1 MKPLTRTL
9 GIVLLALGAA
19 ASLSFAAVVP
29 REGTI
34 LDKQYQDP
42 SLYVPEVHQRISEL
56 SPELAAQLRGEL
68 TAAGIAEDSGFYDV
82 RAGRWSSLILRVP
95 LLPGTGFA
103 NDLQW
108 PQGTAPGDEGSLK
121 ERAWDAVRRYVTARR
136 ELRIDLTQVEPGP
149 RIGVF
154 DKGGLILLHA
164 ARVVGDIPVRDN
176 SLTATINHGNLI
188 LLGLQNWGDMD
199 APLEPSISAA
209 RPSPPSGRTCGRSF
223 RAASRSCRT
232 SS

>member
-121 ERAWDAVRRYVTARR
+121 ERAWDAVRRYEPADVRR
-136 ELRIDLTQVEPGP
+136 
-149 RIGVF
+149 
-154 DKGGLILLHA
+154 
-164 ARVVGDIPVRDN
+164 VRATN
-176 SLTATINHGNLI
+176 SLRLHWGRRPLLRLFGLRGR
-188 LLGLQNWGDMD
+188 LLG
-199 APLEPSISAA
+199 
-209 RPSPPSGRTCGRSF
+209 RTD
-223 RAASRSCRT
+223 
-232 SS
+232 